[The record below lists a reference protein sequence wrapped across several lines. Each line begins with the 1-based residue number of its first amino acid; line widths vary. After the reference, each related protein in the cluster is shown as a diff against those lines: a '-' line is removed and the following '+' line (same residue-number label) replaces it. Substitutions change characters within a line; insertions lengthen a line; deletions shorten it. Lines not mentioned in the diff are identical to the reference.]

1 MLISRAGERILVD
14 TVLSM
19 AMVVMVLASGCESRP
34 DSTPGSTHFGT
45 NGLPPAAE
53 RAEEM
58 IPPGGSFKPMDVTT
72 VLAIYA
78 ELTGAHLDVDDRVR
92 QTRTSFEFRNLVPM
106 TRSQAIVVVERALLG
121 LPGVVVTHRDPSH
134 ILIELEP

>member
-1 MLISRAGERILVD
+1 
-14 TVLSM
+14 M
-19 AMVVMVLASGCESRP
+19 AMAAMVLASGCVNRP
-34 DSTPGSTHFGT
+34 DSTPGSTHSGT
-45 NGLPPAAE
+45 DGLPPAPE

-58 IPPGGSFKPMDVTT
+58 IPPGGSFQPMDVIT

-92 QTRTSFEFRNLVPM
+92 QTRASFEFRNLVPM
-106 TRSQAIVVVERALLG
+106 TRSQAIELVERALLD

-134 ILIELEP
+134 ILIELEH